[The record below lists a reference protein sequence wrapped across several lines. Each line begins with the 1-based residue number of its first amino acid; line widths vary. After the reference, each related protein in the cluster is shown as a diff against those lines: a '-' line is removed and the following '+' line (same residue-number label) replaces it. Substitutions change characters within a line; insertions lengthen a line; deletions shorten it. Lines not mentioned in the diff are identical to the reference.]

1 MLSMMRPQLLHC
13 LTSLAPKADARE
25 SPAFYDLELES
36 EPVTTLGLTSK
47 AMFYRTMPKVG
58 LRAAPMVLACRSLN
72 TAASSRTSDQCGLG
86 RQGLKNPARRTLRK
100 GS

>member
-1 MLSMMRPQLLHC
+1 MLSMMRPQILHC

-25 SPAFYDLELES
+25 SPSFYDLELES

-47 AMFYRTMPKVG
+47 AVFYRTMPKVG

-72 TAASSRTSDQCGLG
+72 TAASSNR
-86 RQGLKNPARRTLRK
+86 PARPSLLRHEEPCAE
-100 GS
+100 GAAET